1 MMLYLCKTFCCPC
14 WHVSAIYN
22 EKGKIQG
29 RAALLIHMSIVCLA
43 GCRTQDAGVPPP
55 VNSTQ
60 QPIGQPIVKQAA
72 PAPIRPSNTG
82 STGPRS
88 MADLFKQTPVSG
100 QQKVGPPPIPIPK
113 AAPTAPAPAS
123 SAVPAAA
130 AHTPNTPQLANPAG
144 HLDSEDT
151 NGWGPDTA
159 DQVKSLSDLRS
170 QIASHYNTEDSK
182 QSGSIG

>member
-1 MMLYLCKTFCCPC
+1 MSNRQAAFLVVYCSRLRTP
-14 WHVSAIYN
+14 
-22 EKGKIQG
+22 G
-29 RAALLIHMSIVCLA
+29 RASLLIHMSIVCLA
-43 GCRTQDAGVPPP
+43 GRRTQDAGVPPP

-72 PAPIRPSNTG
+72 PAPIRPPHTG

-123 SAVPAAA
+123 SAVPAPS

-170 QIASHYNTEDSK
+170 QTASHYPTRKIVSRA
-182 QSGSIG
+182 GL